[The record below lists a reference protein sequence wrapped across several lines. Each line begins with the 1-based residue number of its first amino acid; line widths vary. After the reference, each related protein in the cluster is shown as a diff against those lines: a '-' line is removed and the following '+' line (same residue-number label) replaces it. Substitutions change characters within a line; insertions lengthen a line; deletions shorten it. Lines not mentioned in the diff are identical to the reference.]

1 MPLFNNTKLKLSE
14 LEHQSNLI
22 TNDVG
27 DFIFMN
33 NKNLKRFQID
43 TLEDLETEW
52 LKQAGIGCADRDTF
66 FYNAHQFKKALRNS
80 PQKKLNYLIIVPTL
94 RCNLRCAYCQV
105 SRADE
110 KAKGY
115 DWTPEIIDK
124 FVEYVDQ
131 HTADN
136 VKIEFQG
143 GEPSLRLD
151 IVLEIVERVK
161 RVKSLASFVI
171 CTNLSKL
178 SPDLLS
184 LLKRNDF
191 TISSSLD
198 GPPKIHQANRT
209 ISDTETNKFFDNLDL
224 ILDQFGPTKISLL
237 PTISDYKS
245 ITDIIDFFFEKK
257 LSDIFL
263 RPVNFQGFARKKF
276 ADISQGATD
285 WLKVYFNALDYI
297 AEKNQLGGHQLIEA
311 GLSIHLNRI
320 FKPQSHNY
328 VDLRN
333 PNFLGKDYLVVD
345 YDGKFYPTDEAR
357 MLSRIGL
364 VDLEIGN
371 IFEGLNEQKIDLL
384 NSRSSNAGD
393 PACKECSFQPFCGV
407 DNIDNISRYG
417 TIDVQTLNS
426 HYCITHMGI
435 FKYIFNKLSSR
446 NESFGNMAS
455 LCLTGQKGVSAIF
468 GGHHFD

>member
-1 MPLFNNTKLKLSE
+1 MRSLKDMKLKLSK
-14 LEHQSNLI
+14 LETFDNLI
-22 TNDVG
+22 INDVG
-27 DFIFMN
+27 DYVFIN
-33 NKNLKRFQID
+33 NENLKKFQSD
-43 TLEDLETEW
+43 DLAAWEVDW
-52 LKQAGIGCADRDTF
+52 LRQAGISNTGRDTF
-66 FYNAHQFKKALRNS
+66 FYNARQFKKALRNS
-80 PQKKLNYLIIVPTL
+80 PPQKLNYLIIVPTL

-110 KAKGY
+110 NAKGY
-115 DWTPEIIDK
+115 DWTPEIIDR
-124 FVEYVDQ
+124 FVDYVDQ
-131 HTADN
+131 HAADN

-143 GEPSLRLD
+143 GEPSLRID

-161 RVKSLASFVI
+161 RVKFLATFVI
-171 CTNLSKL
+171 CTNLSKM
-178 SPDLLS
+178 SPELLS

-198 GPPKIHQANRT
+198 GPPKIHQENRT
-209 ISDTETNKFFDNLDL
+209 ISNIETNKFFDNLDL
-224 ILDQFGPTKISLL
+224 ILDQFSPSKISLL

-245 ITDIIDFFFEKK
+245 ITNIVDFFFEKK
-257 LSDIFL
+257 LPDIFL

-285 WLKVYFNALDYI
+285 WLSVYFNALDYI
-297 AEKNQLGGHQLIEA
+297 AEKNQLGGHQLVET

-345 YDGKFYPTDEAR
+345 YDGKLYPTDEAR

-371 IFEGLNEQKIDLL
+371 IFEGLNEQKVDLL

-393 PACKECSFQPFCGV
+393 PACNECSFQPFCGV

-417 TIDVQTLNS
+417 TIDVETLHS

-446 NESFGNMAS
+446 NESFGNLAS
-455 LCLTGQKGVSAIF
+455 LCLTGQQGVSAIF